1 MSCRACGVAVP
12 ADPAAVHT
20 HAETHLTEAGLC
32 RACGA
37 SFPDRPAGVAHA
49 LAHVG
54 VALYSCDMC
63 QLQFC
68 SQSKLLRH
76 RRQAAAGYTL
86 PPAAL
91 SGAPQGQEVEL
102 QCAVCSRVLEHDFQ
116 VSTSGPGASSS
127 HGTLIPNY

>member
-1 MSCRACGVAVP
+1 MP
-12 ADPAAVHT
+12 ADPAAVHA

-37 SFPDRPAGVAHA
+37 SFPDRLAGVAHA

-54 VALYSCDMC
+54 VALHSCDMC

-76 RRQAAAGYTL
+76 QRQAAAGYTL

-91 SGAPQGQEVEL
+91 SGAPQGQGAEL
-102 QCAVCSRVLEHDFQ
+102 QCAVCSCVLEQDLQ
-116 VSTSGPGASSS
+116 VSTSGQRGSVQ
-127 HGTLIPNY
+127 H